1 MDFLNVVLPPFLF
14 QLCLMVVRLEK
25 RKIRSNPES
34 SGLNDLAPRSMGGK
48 GESGAAEEKGLPP
61 GSRNKDPI
69 QSTAPIRSAAP
80 I

>member
-34 SGLNDLAPRSMGGK
+34 SGLNDLAPRSMGGR
-48 GESGAAEEKGLPP
+48 ERVEQAEEKGLPL
-61 GSRNKDPI
+61 GSRDKDPI
-69 QSTAPIRSAAP
+69 RSTAPI
-80 I
+80 